1 MSQKFISQE
10 TFDEAIKENMTEFEM
25 SWEEAVEDAREQF
38 KNVDLS
44 HLSMKPFEERSKEK
58 KCDVLEILSQLDK
71 ESKSSTASSQDLVL
85 LLNKFFDALKENESS
100 RALVGSKNAVE
111 ITLRNLRRLA
121 ASSST
126 DAKSSDEDED
136 EALFVASVRVLTI
149 MCSKTPAN
157 RVKFATFGEAAS
169 LIMDRM
175 KSKPNSAKT
184 QVAGFNAVRT
194 SCTKNP
200 QNTNA
205 FAKLGILDHLLL
217 VRRCVCVSFFD
228 PSLLL
233 THSMNRSFTSYPH
246 SMNNTGTEIKSK
258 QCECR
263 RCESCGKWSVATR
276 SR

>member
-1 MSQKFISQE
+1 M
-10 TFDEAIKENMTEFEM
+10 
-25 SWEEAVEDAREQF
+25 
-38 KNVDLS
+38 
-44 HLSMKPFEERSKEK
+44 
-58 KCDVLEILSQLDK
+58 LEILSQLEK

-85 LLNKFFDALKENESS
+85 LLNNFFDALKENESS

-200 QNTNA
+200 QTRTPLQSSV
-205 FAKLGILDHLLL
+205 FWIIFCSY
-217 VRRCVCVSFFD
+217 VVVSLIC
-228 PSLLL
+228 PNLL
-233 THSMNRSFTSYPH
+233 THSMNA
-246 SMNNTGTEIKSK
+246 GTEIKSK

-263 RCESCGKWSVATR
+263 RCESCGKWCVATR